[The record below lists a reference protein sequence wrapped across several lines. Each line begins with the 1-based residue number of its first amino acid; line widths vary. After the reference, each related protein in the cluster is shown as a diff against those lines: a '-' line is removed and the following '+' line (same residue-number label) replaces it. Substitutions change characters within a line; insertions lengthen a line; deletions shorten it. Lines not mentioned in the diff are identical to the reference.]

1 MRTTRVDLVGLTKH
15 YGSAH
20 PVEDFSL
27 TIEPGRV
34 TALLGPSGSGKTT
47 LLKMIAGV
55 LQPTSGDIR
64 FDGES
69 VLDLPAPERDAPMV
83 FHNALLFPH
92 LTVEDNVGFGLRMRK
107 TPATERSR
115 RVAEM
120 LELVSLQDLGTRR
133 PDQLSGGQQQRVALA
148 RALVIAPRLLL
159 LDEPLANLDPDLR
172 GEMRELLLT
181 VQRSLGLTILLV
193 THDQEDAI
201 VIADQVALIRSG
213 SLVQEGVPRD
223 FFERPASAWVATFFG
238 AANLIQG
245 ERTKS
250 EVVTPLGRLRV
261 MSESPAMGPVLV
273 TIRPEAVVLDAVEGQ
288 ANTFQGRVIAAEFR
302 GTHIRIQLT
311 AGGVDLEAA
320 IPVDDA
326 KGHAVG
332 DTVRVALPPDKLWS
346 LPAKEKRPL
355 RPTPRS

>member
-1 MRTTRVDLVGLTKH
+1 MTTRVDLVGLTKH
-15 YGSAH
+15 FGSAH

-55 LQPTSGDIR
+55 LPPTSGDIR

-92 LTVEDNVGFGLRMRK
+92 LTVEENVGFGLRMRK
-107 TPATERSR
+107 TPPTERSR

-120 LELVSLQDLGTRR
+120 LELVGLRDLGTRR
-133 PDQLSGGQQQRVALA
+133 PDQLSGGQAQRVALA

-172 GEMRELLLT
+172 SEMRELLLT
-181 VQRSLGLTILLV
+181 VQRSLGLTVLLV

-201 VIADQVALIRSG
+201 VVADHVALIRSG
-213 SLVQEGVPRD
+213 SLVQEGVARD

-238 AANLIQG
+238 AGNLIPG
-245 ERTKS
+245 ERTNND
-250 EVVTPLGRLRV
+250 VATPLGRLRV
-261 MSESPAMGPVLV
+261 IAGSPASGAVLV
-273 TIRPEAVVLDAVEGQ
+273 TIRPEAVVLDAV
-288 ANTFQGRVIAAEFR
+288 ADRVNTFQARVIAAEFR
-302 GTHIRIQLT
+302 GSHIRMQLT
-311 AGGVDLEAA
+311 AGGIDLEATT
-320 IPVDDA
+320 PVDDA

-332 DTVRVALPPDKLWS
+332 DTVRVALPPEKLWS
-346 LPAKEKRPL
+346 LPAE
-355 RPTPRS
+355 

>member
-1 MRTTRVDLVGLTKH
+1 MMTRVDLVGLTKH
-15 YGSAH
+15 FGSTY

-55 LQPTSGDIR
+55 LRPTSGDIL

-92 LTVEDNVGFGLRMRK
+92 LTVEENVGFGLRMRK
-107 TPATERSR
+107 TPPTERSR

-172 GEMRELLLT
+172 SEMRELLLT
-181 VQRSLGLTILLV
+181 VQRSLGLTVLLV

-201 VIADQVALIRSG
+201 VIADHVALIRSG
-213 SLVQEGVPRD
+213 SLVQEGVARD
-223 FFERPASAWVATFFG
+223 FFERPASAWVARFFG
-238 AANLIQG
+238 AGNLISG
-245 ERTKS
+245 ERTNN
-250 EVVTPLGRLRV
+250 EVTTPLGRLRV
-261 MSESPAMGPVLV
+261 IAESPASGTVMV
-273 TIRPEAVVLDAVEGQ
+273 TIRPEAVVLDAAEGQ
-288 ANTFQGRVIAAEFR
+288 VNTFRARVIAAEFR
-302 GTHIRIQLT
+302 GSYIRMQLT
-311 AGGVDLEAA
+311 AGGIDLEATT
-320 IPVDDA
+320 PVDDA

-332 DTVRVALPPDKLWS
+332 DTVRVALPPEKLWS
-346 LPAKEKRPL
+346 LPAG
-355 RPTPRS
+355 

>member
-1 MRTTRVDLVGLTKH
+1 MMTRVDLVGVTKH
-15 YGSAH
+15 FGSVH

-27 TIEPGRV
+27 SIQPGRV

-55 LQPTSGDIR
+55 LRPTSGDIR

-92 LTVEDNVGFGLRMRK
+92 LTVEDNVGFGLRVRK
-107 TPATERSR
+107 TRPAERSR

-120 LELVSLQDLGTRR
+120 LQLVGLQDLGTRR
-133 PDQLSGGQQQRVALA
+133 PKQLSGGQQQRVALA
-148 RALVIAPRLLL
+148 RALVVSPKLLL

-172 GEMRELLLT
+172 SEMRELLLN
-181 VQRSLGLTILLV
+181 VQRSIGLTMVLV

-201 VIADQVALIRSG
+201 VIADQVALIRDG
-213 SLVQEGVPRD
+213 TLVQEGVARE
-223 FFERPASAWVATFFG
+223 FFERPASAWVAMFFG
-238 AANLIQG
+238 AGNLIPG
-245 ERTKS
+245 ERTNN

-261 MSESPAMGPVLV
+261 ISESPAFGPVLV

-288 ANTFQGRVIAAEFR
+288 PNSFQTRVIAAEFR
-302 GTHIRIQLT
+302 GTHIRMQFT
-311 AGGVDLEAA
+311 AAGVDLEAT
-320 IPVDDA
+320 IPVDEA
-326 KGHAVG
+326 KSYAVG
-332 DTVRVALPPDKLWS
+332 DTVRITLPPEKLWS
-346 LPAKEKRPL
+346 LPAEEKRPL
-355 RPTPRS
+355 RPSPRT